1 MTRSISS
8 SRQAS
13 KRSRSSNAS
22 LDSRIGAEGGRSP
35 LLTNIEIAPRAPLS
49 TSRRYGSKS
58 TDVPCKFWRQSVREA
73 SAGDPRSRRI
83 PRLLASLHAL
93 PVNPEFTGRKGRRL
107 TTDLLQRE
115 KVGFVPD
122 SYLPSALS

>member
-13 KRSRSSNAS
+13 NRSRSSNAS

-35 LLTNIEIAPRAPLS
+35 LLANIENAPRAPLS
-49 TSRRYGSKS
+49 ASRRYGPQS
-58 TDVPCKFWRQSVREA
+58 TDVRCKFWRQSVREA
-73 SAGDPRSRRI
+73 SASDPRSRRM
-83 PRLLASLHAL
+83 PRLLASFHAL
-93 PVNPEFTGRKGRRL
+93 PVNPELTGGKGRRL

-115 KVGFVPD
+115 KVGFVPGC
-122 SYLPSALS
+122 YLPSA